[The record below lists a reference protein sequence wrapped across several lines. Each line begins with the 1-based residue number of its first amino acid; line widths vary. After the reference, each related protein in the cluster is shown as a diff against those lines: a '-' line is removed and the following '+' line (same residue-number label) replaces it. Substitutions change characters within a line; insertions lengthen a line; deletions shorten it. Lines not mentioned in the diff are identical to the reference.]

1 MSNKPEL
8 VVMLTHHD
16 LTVENAAEI
25 FEQCKQS
32 KARCWGFKEHPL
44 PFERMRE
51 LFGCMKEAGKTT
63 FLEVVAYSEEE
74 GLKGAKMAA
83 GCQCDVLMGTCYHD
97 SILSYCQEHDIRY
110 MPFVGRVEGRPSV
123 LSGSIDEIV
132 AEAQDY
138 VRKGVYGIDL
148 LGYRYTGDILRLNR
162 ELISSVEAPVC
173 LAGSINSYER
183 LKEVC
188 EVRPWAF
195 TIGSAF
201 FEHRFGEGLNLQIDN
216 VCDYINYE
224 ERRSSKLL

>member
-44 PFERMRE
+44 PFEQMRE
-51 LFGCMKEAGKTT
+51 LF
-63 FLEVVAYSEEE
+63 
-74 GLKGAKMAA
+74 
-83 GCQCDVLMGTCYHD
+83 
-97 SILSYCQEHDIRY
+97 SYCQEHDIRH

-148 LGYRYTGDILRLNR
+148 LGYRYRATYSG
-162 ELISSVEAPVC
+162 
-173 LAGSINSYER
+173 
-183 LKEVC
+183 
-188 EVRPWAF
+188 
-195 TIGSAF
+195 
-201 FEHRFGEGLNLQIDN
+201 
-216 VCDYINYE
+216 
-224 ERRSSKLL
+224 